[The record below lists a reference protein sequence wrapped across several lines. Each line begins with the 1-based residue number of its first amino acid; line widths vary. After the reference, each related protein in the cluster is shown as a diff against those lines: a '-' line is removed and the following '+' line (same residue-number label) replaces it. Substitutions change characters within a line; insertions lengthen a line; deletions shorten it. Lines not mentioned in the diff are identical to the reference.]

1 MAGSVRMT
9 RRAERGGFRKSS
21 IIALVVIVVIA
32 LIGYGYASPYVALD
46 RLKRAADARDA
57 ATVNQYVDFP
67 ALRESLKQQVT
78 ALLARRLDVKNSGN
92 LLAALGA
99 MIGVALIGPLVDSY
113 ATPDGV
119 AALLNGIPPRGE
131 PGERPPPPPS
141 TPQPADAAPPQP
153 PAAKDVPSPPQPP
166 QNHGGLSQPERIRRH
181 VSARCR
187 RHALLRDPASG
198 RSVFVEA
205 GGRRSERSLASVSAS
220 SRLKP
225 PRAAP
230 PPTSTPREC
239 CTTRGRAVAYSPRPS
254 TIATGPCDSDAR
266 RRPDRLAVR

>member
-1 MAGSVRMT
+1 MAGSVRIT
-9 RRAERGGFRKSS
+9 RRSERGGFRKSS
-21 IIALVVIVVIA
+21 IITLVVIVVIA

-78 ALLARRLDVKNSGN
+78 ALLARRLDVKSNGN
-92 LLAALGA
+92 PLAALGA

-141 TPQPADAAPPQP
+141 TPQPADAAPAQQPQP
-153 PAAKDVPSPPQPP
+153 PAAKDTPSPPQPP
-166 QNHGGLSQPERIRRH
+166 QTTAGYRGLNEFVVTYQHGVGDTRYSAILHREGLFSWK
-181 VSARCR
+181 
-187 RHALLRDPASG
+187 
-198 RSVFVEA
+198 
-205 GGRRSERSLASVSAS
+205 LA
-220 SRLKP
+220 
-225 PRAAP
+225 
-230 PPTSTPREC
+230 
-239 CTTRGRAVAYSPRPS
+239 AVDLN
-254 TIATGPCDSDAR
+254 GH
-266 RRPDRLAVR
+266 